1 MNWHSPTFSTYTPYW
16 NICDLRS
23 CFLMKT
29 PTLMQAL
36 SSFCVLSGKVLLLGI
51 TLLGSACSK
60 EMSYPELP
68 QTGVARS
75 PEVTIVEST
84 NTASMEISV
93 LIYNVCGL
101 PWPIAQGKK
110 SRDTDDQGNRIP
122 IAGKRSSALKKIG
135 DMLDEL
141 RSHGAEPD
149 IIMLQEAFIPASAQ
163 IPQRGGYPNWVA
175 GPGRRDQG
183 SKHSDRAS
191 EEFIAER
198 SALKGEKSGKMQSS
212 GLLLASNFP
221 IVELFNHPFNQW
233 ECGGFDC
240 LANKGV
246 LMAELEVP
254 GLPDH
259 LMLATTHFNSRG
271 ASRVSDERSLTAH
284 NLQVDEANDYIES
297 VVKEPLPIIWGGD
310 INMKHADDRIE
321 YFVERSGGNLNEVSS
336 FCIDPANDCEV
347 RIQWESDTPWYET
360 QDLQGWVSGKRV
372 SVIPI
377 RVEAM
382 FDEPQEGIMPS
393 DHNGLLVHY
402 RLSWPI
408 PEE

>member
-1 MNWHSPTFSTYTPYW
+1 VKIPAL
-16 NICDLRS
+16 I
-23 CFLMKT
+23 
-29 PTLMQAL
+29 QAS
-36 SSFCVLSGKVLLLGI
+36 SSFCILSGKVLLLSI
-51 TLLGSACSK
+51 TLLSSAYSSDL
-60 EMSYPELP
+60 SYPKPP

-75 PEVTIVEST
+75 PEVTIDEST
-84 NTASMEISV
+84 EMASMEISV
-93 LIYNVCGL
+93 LIYNVAGL
-101 PWPIAQGKK
+101 PWPLGRGKA

-122 IAGKRSSALKKIG
+122 IDGKRSAALKKIG
-135 DMLDEL
+135 DMLGEL

-149 IIMLQEAFIPASAQ
+149 IIMLQEAFISQSAQ

-175 GPGRRDQG
+175 GPGRRDLG
-183 SKHSDRAS
+183 PKHSDRAS

-221 IVELFNHPFNQW
+221 IVELFNRPFNQW
-233 ECGGFDC
+233 ECGGLDC

-246 LMAELEVP
+246 LMAELEIP
-254 GLPDH
+254 GLSDH

-271 ASRVSDERSLTAH
+271 ASRVSNERSLTAH
-284 NLQVDEANDYIES
+284 NLQVDEANEFIES
-297 VVKEPLPIIWGGD
+297 VVKDEQPIIWGGD
-310 INMKHADDRIE
+310 INMRNADDRIE
-321 YFVERSGGNLNEVSS
+321 YFVERSGGKLNEVSS

-360 QDLQGWVSGKRV
+360 QDLQGWLSGKRV
-372 SVIPI
+372 SVVPI

-408 PEE
+408 TEK

>member
-1 MNWHSPTFSTYTPYW
+1 
-16 NICDLRS
+16 
-23 CFLMKT
+23 MKI
-29 PTLMQAL
+29 PTLIQAS
-36 SSFCVLSGKVLLLGI
+36 SSFFVLSGKVLLLSI
-51 TLLGSACSK
+51 ALLGSAYSK
-60 EMSYPELP
+60 ELSYAQPP

-75 PEVTIVEST
+75 PEVTIDEST
-84 NTASMEISV
+84 DTASMEISV

-101 PWPIAQGKK
+101 PWPIAKGKK
-110 SRDTDDQGNRIP
+110 SRDTDDEGNRIP
-122 IAGKRSSALKKIG
+122 IDGKRSSALKKIG
-135 DMLDEL
+135 DMLGEL
-141 RSHGAEPD
+141 RNHGTEPD
-149 IIMLQEAFIPASAQ
+149 IIMLQEAFISQSEQ
-163 IPQRGGYPNWVA
+163 IPQRGGYPNWVL
-175 GPGRRDQG
+175 GPGTRDLG
-183 SKHSDRAS
+183 PKHSERAS

-233 ECGGFDC
+233 ECGGLDC

-246 LMAELEVP
+246 LVAELEVP

-259 LMLATTHFNSRG
+259 LMLVTTHFNSRG

-284 NLQVDEANDYIES
+284 NLQVDEANEFIES

-310 INMKHADDRIE
+310 VNMRHADDRIE
-321 YFVERSGGNLNEVSS
+321 YFIERSGGNLNEVSS
-336 FCIDPANDCEV
+336 FCVDPGNDCEV

-360 QDLQGWVSGKRV
+360 QDLQGWVSGNRV
-372 SVIPI
+372 SVVPI

-402 RLSWPI
+402 RLSWPTT
-408 PEE
+408 EK